1 MMSLRKIAIAGSL
14 GMLVLVGLLWLWR
27 GSVFPLTSVPLKT
40 DPDAAY
46 RASAALFPGS
56 PDGPLDGPIHAAVA
70 TTPAKQPDAVA
81 SDFTIPGTGRDFIDR
96 GKTTDD
102 NTAGTQ
108 STDHLPTIIDT
119 RVRTTAYT
127 HTESDHIKYG
137 TLTALGTHLRYSPEY
152 HSVAADWSRFPLG
165 TKFRMKGHN
174 RLFVVDDY
182 GKALVGGATIDIYF
196 PTKERMNHWGVRW
209 VDIEVVE
216 FGNFHESRKILA
228 ARANYPHC
236 REMLATMTSD
246 DWWKNYK

>member
-1 MMSLRKIAIAGSL
+1 MLSFRNIAIAGCV
-14 GMLVLVGLLWLWR
+14 GVVLLAGLFWIWR
-27 GSVFPLTSVPLKT
+27 GSLLPLTSVPVKI
-40 DPDAAY
+40 DPY
-46 RASAALFPGS
+46 ESTRASAALFPDPTEDFTGVP
-56 PDGPLDGPIHAAVA
+56 PDERPMEN
-70 TTPAKQPDAVA
+70 PDTVA
-81 SDFTIPGTGRDFIDR
+81 SDFTVPGTGRDSIDR
-96 GKTTDD
+96 GKSKVASD
-102 NTAGTQ
+102 TAITKTSDQ
-108 STDHLPTIIDT
+108 YPTIVET

-196 PTKERMNHWGVRW
+196 PTRERMNHWGVRW
-209 VDIEVVE
+209 VEIEVVE

-236 REMLATMTSD
+236 REMLASMTSD
-246 DWWKNYK
+246 DWWKEYK

>member
-1 MMSLRKIAIAGSL
+1 MMSFRNIAIAGCVGL
-14 GMLVLVGLLWLWR
+14 LLLVGLVWFWR
-27 GSVFPLTSVPLKT
+27 GSVFPLTSVPVKI
-40 DPDAAY
+40 DPY
-46 RASAALFPGS
+46 ESTRASAALFPDPTEDS
-56 PDGPLDGPIHAAVA
+56 IEEPVDEPVEEEPNVTI
-70 TTPAKQPDAVA
+70 
-81 SDFTIPGTGRDFIDR
+81 SDFTLPGTGRDFIDR
-96 GKTTDD
+96 SRS
-102 NTAGTQ
+102 TADASTQ
-108 STDHLPTIIDT
+108 PADQLPTIIDT

-165 TKFRMKGHN
+165 TKFRMKGHD

-196 PTKERMNHWGVRW
+196 PSKERMNNWGVRW

-246 DWWKNYK
+246 DWWKDFK